1 MLISFFTKIYMA
13 MSGFKNNVLQLSGNP
28 DILED
33 EAVAG
38 TRIDMDEFPD
48 LLHDI
53 SSIFE
58 KGLSEQEIRIAQH
71 TIEGLSINGTTKFH
85 YIVRLNTEVLGM
97 TIIAVRDRPTS
108 AILCFVTE
116 EKVAYHI
123 QGVIS
128 VFHLP
133 ENQVLQ

>member
-1 MLISFFTKIYMA
+1 MA
-13 MSGFKNNVLQLSGNP
+13 MSGFKNNVKQLSGNP
-28 DILED
+28 DMLED

-38 TRIDMDEFPD
+38 TRVEIDEFPD

-58 KGLSEQEIRIAQH
+58 KGLSEQDIKIAQH
-71 TIEGLSINGTTKFH
+71 TIEALSIDGTTKFH
-85 YIVRLNTEVLGM
+85 YIVRMHAEVLGM
-97 TIIAVRDRPTS
+97 TMIAVRDRPTS
-108 AILCFVTE
+108 AVLCFVTE
-116 EKVAYHI
+116 VKVAYHI